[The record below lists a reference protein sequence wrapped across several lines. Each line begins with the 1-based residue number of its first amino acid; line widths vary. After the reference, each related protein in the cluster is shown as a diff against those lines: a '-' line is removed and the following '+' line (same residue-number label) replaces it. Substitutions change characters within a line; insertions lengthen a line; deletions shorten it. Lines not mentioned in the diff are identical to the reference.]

1 LTIARPAVYSG
12 DLRTGLLDDPGGARA
27 KAFFRIQAMYAVI
40 KTGGKQYRVA
50 KDDVIIVE
58 RLAGEAGDKIEI
70 DQVLLL
76 DDGKGPTLGTPLVD
90 GARVAATVLD
100 QSRGDKIIVFKK
112 KRRKNYRRTMG
123 HRQDL
128 TVLRIT
134 DILAKGKKATRSR
147 AKAKADDEAPE
158 AEAAEAVAEE
168 VAATETPEA
177 SEEAA
182 KPAPR
187 KSASRA
193 KKAEADAPADAEP
206 EAEEAAPKRKRA
218 AKPKAAAEDT
228 QDDAAG
234 DAGDAEE
241 KS

>member
-1 LTIARPAVYSG
+1 MF
-12 DLRTGLLDDPGGARA
+12 D
-27 KAFFRIQAMYAVI
+27 MYAVI

-50 KDDVIIVE
+50 KDDVIVVE
-58 RLAGEAGDKIEI
+58 RLAGTAGDKIEL
-70 DQVLLL
+70 DQVLML

-134 DILAKGKKATRSR
+134 DILAKGKKAKATR
-147 AKAKADDEAPE
+147 AKAAAEDDASV
-158 AEAAEAVAEE
+158 AEAAEAAAADAPAAEE
-168 VAATETPEA
+168 AP
-177 SEEAA
+177 
-182 KPAPR
+182 KPAAR
-187 KSASRA
+187 KRAPRA
-193 KKAEADAPADAEP
+193 KKAEADASTKETTK
-206 EAEEAAPKRKRA
+206 EAAPKPKRKRA
-218 AKPKAAAEDT
+218 TEPKAAEDDT
-228 QDDAAG
+228 G
-234 DAGDAEE
+234 KPEE

>member
-1 LTIARPAVYSG
+1 MF
-12 DLRTGLLDDPGGARA
+12 D
-27 KAFFRIQAMYAVI
+27 MYAVI

-50 KDDVIIVE
+50 KDDVIVVE
-58 RLAGEAGDKIEI
+58 RLAGTAGDKIEL
-70 DQVLLL
+70 DQVLML

-134 DILAKGKKATRSR
+134 DILAKGKKAPASR
-147 AKAKADDEAPE
+147 AKAKAQDDESATDA
-158 AEAAEAVAEE
+158 AEAAEATAAE
-168 VAATETPEA
+168 ASATEAPA
-177 SEEAA
+177 VEEAPKA
-182 KPAPR
+182 AAPKR
-187 KSASRA
+187 ASRA
-193 KKAEADAPADAEP
+193 KQDETTAETAKA
-206 EAEEAAPKRKRA
+206 AAPKRA
-218 AKPKAAAEDT
+218 AKPKAAED
-228 QDDAAG
+228 DDAG
-234 DAGDAEE
+234 ESEE